1 MASMADRGRSL
12 GGARST
18 SLPARVAGA
27 LGAALFGAALFGAG
41 AADARAAPDVE
52 LSRWLAVLGA
62 EALERGISRR
72 TVEATLDGVRPI
84 PRVLELDRR
93 QPVAPKDFCGYLEAR
108 LTPTRIARGQRV
120 LAEHEDL
127 LAEIVADYGVP
138 ARYLVAIW
146 GLESNFGDYLGD
158 YPLIDALVTLARGSR
173 RAEFF
178 REQIFAAL
186 RIVDE
191 EHHGPEGLVGSWA
204 GATGQVQLIPTT
216 YLAYAVDRD
225 GDGRKDVW
233 TSVPDSLATVASI
246 LKRSGWRSG
255 ETWGRQVRLPAELRL
270 DGPRP
275 LAAWQELGVRRIDGG
290 DLPVANLL
298 ADAVLPLRRPG
309 LAFLVYRNYRT
320 FLTWNRSTFFA
331 ISVGALADEIS
342 GVASL
347 RACGR

>member
-1 MASMADRGRSL
+1 MVLMKELGRSPL
-12 GGARST
+12 WSRST
-18 SLPARVAGA
+18 SLPACATGA
-27 LGAALFGAALFGAG
+27 LGAALLGAALFGAG
-41 AADARAAPDVE
+41 AAGARAASDGE
-52 LSRWLAVLGA
+52 FSRWLGGLEA

-72 TVEATLDGVRPI
+72 TVEATLDGVLPI

-93 QPVAPKDFCGYLEAR
+93 QPVAPKDFCGYLERR
-108 LTPTRIARGQRV
+108 LTPTRIARGRRV
-120 LAEHEDL
+120 LAEHREL

-173 RAEFF
+173 RADFF

-186 RIVDE
+186 QIIDE
-191 EHHGPEGLVGSWA
+191 GHHGPEGLVGSWA

-233 TSVPDSLATVASI
+233 TNLPDSLATAAHF

-255 ETWGRQVRLPAELRL
+255 ETWGRQVRLPAELRR

-275 LAAWQELGVRRIDGG
+275 LAAWQELGVRRIDGR
-290 DLPVANLL
+290 DLPVADLR
-298 ADAVLPLRRPG
+298 ADIVLPLRRPG

-320 FLTWNRSTFFA
+320 FLAWNRSTFFA

-342 GVASL
+342 GAGSL